1 MVQQE
6 RVAALLRLPE
16 EVPAMQVG
24 LRDVRRDAPVP
35 PSLRQPRDGGDE
47 LLQAVDGAVGHAGA
61 DERGA
66 RRVVAPLRRR
76 AQVGE
81 VGRLHVDIGARVVEA
96 HPVDP
101 RPAVGGGQLREAVR
115 VDHEVDVDVGVL
127 PLLAARDR
135 ADDHDPQRPRL
146 ALDLLDIGA
155 ERPFLVLHAVNL
167 VVSSVTAR
175 GSGTE
180 CELAVGC

>member
-66 RRVVAPLRRR
+66 RRVVATLRRR

-81 VGRLHVDIGARVVEA
+81 VEA
-96 HPVDP
+96 F
-101 RPAVGGGQLREAVR
+101 AQQA
-115 VDHEVDVDVGVL
+115 
-127 PLLAARDR
+127 
-135 ADDHDPQRPRL
+135 
-146 ALDLLDIGA
+146 
-155 ERPFLVLHAVNL
+155 F
-167 VVSSVTAR
+167 
-175 GSGTE
+175 
-180 CELAVGC
+180 